1 MTDKIEIG
9 DHVTIGEAIKKAR
22 KRLKLTA
29 DQVAAEV
36 NVSRSRVYQ
45 WEAQDYVF
53 PKNLPRLSQALK
65 ISMRRLKALNRQ
77 PRV

>member
-1 MTDKIEIG
+1 MTEK
-9 DHVTIGEAIKKAR
+9 VAIGEAIKRAR
-22 KRLKLTA
+22 KKLNMTA
-29 DQVAAEV
+29 DQVAAEL

-45 WEAQDYVF
+45 WEAQEYVF
-53 PKNLPRLSQALK
+53 PKNLPGLSAALK

>member
-1 MTDKIEIG
+1 MSEKVAIG
-9 DHVTIGEAIKKAR
+9 KVIKQAR
-22 KRLKLTA
+22 KKLKLTA

-45 WEAQDYVF
+45 WEAQAYVF
-53 PKNLPRLSQALK
+53 PKNLPALSHALK
-65 ISMRRLKALNRQ
+65 IPMRRLKALNRQ

>member
-1 MTDKIEIG
+1 MTEK
-9 DHVTIGEAIKKAR
+9 VAIGEAIKRAR
-22 KRLKLTA
+22 KRLKKTA
-29 DQVAAEV
+29 DEVAAEM

-45 WEAQDYVF
+45 WEAQEYVF
-53 PKNLPRLSQALK
+53 PKNLPRLSATLK

>member
-1 MTDKIEIG
+1 MPGNIAIG
-9 DHVTIGEAIKKAR
+9 QAIKKAR
-22 KRLKLTA
+22 KKLKLTA

-53 PKNLPRLSQALK
+53 PKNLPALSHALK
-65 ISMRRLKALNRQ
+65 IPMRRLKALNRQ